1 MKTLK
6 TTITALAIIA
16 GAAAG
21 AAQADS
27 VDLVKTYGMIAITP
41 YHVSASK
48 HNFFRPDFDQG
59 KKIAKL
65 DGKHSQLGS
74 AVYVGSQGEPARA
87 APSKGNPYTC
97 EAGTIPPLL
106 NSPG

>member
-6 TTITALAIIA
+6 TTITTLAIIA

-21 AAQADS
+21 AVQADS
-27 VDLVKTYGMIAITP
+27 VDLTKTYGMIAITP

-48 HNFFRPDFDQG
+48 HNFFRPDFDHG
-59 KKIAKL
+59 DKLSKL
-65 DGKHSQLGS
+65 DQHYSQVGS
-74 AVYVGSQGEPARA
+74 AVYEESGRA
-87 APSKGNPYTC
+87 SLDNQKANPYIC
-97 EAGTIPPLL
+97 EADTMPDLL